1 MKHNMFAYKY
11 ISKGGYAICFVI
23 VSMILLAGCKHSR
36 NKAADT
42 PPDHMSVIDR
52 LAHDMVLVEWETG
65 NFCICKYEVTQEL
78 WREVMGENP
87 SQMQGDDLPVEQVSW
102 NDCQLFT
109 DRLVRLT
116 GKNYRLPSEAEWEYA
131 CRGGRHSKGYMYS
144 GSNDI
149 DNVAWYDG
157 NSDGRTHP
165 VGQKQP
171 NELGLYDTSVIN
183 LFFRQDLGAHR
194 LLVEYNLCTQGPK

>member
-36 NKAADT
+36 KKAADT
-42 PPDHMSVIDR
+42 SPDHMSVI
-52 LAHDMVLVEWETG
+52 
-65 NFCICKYEVTQEL
+65 
-78 WREVMGENP
+78 
-87 SQMQGDDLPVEQVSW
+87 
-102 NDCQLFT
+102 